1 MALIRAMN
9 TAISGLRSQ
18 GFRIDTIGDN
28 LANSTTT
35 AFKTARVNF
44 QTMLSQTLRFGTSP
58 QGFLG
63 GIDPQQIGLGVTVGS
78 TTRNFNQG
86 ELENTGIA
94 SDLGIDGDGF
104 FIMKDQTGKQ
114 VFTRDGSFTINP
126 SNQLHNPANGF
137 VVQGIQADFQTF
149 TIASGAPVQS
159 LEIPIG
165 NLSIAVQTTTA
176 SYEGNLDG
184 DGDQAL
190 SGTVLQSQKFVDNTA
205 GNASATS
212 ATLLVDLSRDTGGGN
227 FLDLAIDLGDV
238 LTVDVVKGGRTL
250 PQATFLVGNALAP
263 GFEGFGTTM
272 GDFTAFLERVMG
284 INSTGSNYGA
294 IRDDDSNPNTTGI
307 ALGAT
312 GVTTNSVTVTGVDF
326 DTEGVQLGDIIRFNT
341 GAGAGQIAIITSIV
355 GDTINFT
362 TPFSAGLPLPQAGD
376 QFTIHEPAGI
386 SVNAAV
392 ANNPGLAPGR
402 LRIAGNVG
410 TSNSLNSIAI
420 ANQTDNIS
428 FSPFSQIEAATGE
441 SLITNA
447 TFFDSN
453 GAPHLVELT
462 LVLETKGGVDAVTG
476 SVGNT
481 FRFFGESQDSN
492 SNAIGLNR
500 IIGDGTVTF
509 TTSGQFLSSSPIPS
523 LSLSI
528 PNTGAQT
535 PLNVNLDLT
544 GLTGFADQNSSAF
557 MIQQDGFATGTL
569 TDFSIGADGVIT
581 GIFDNGITKPLGQVY
596 LARFANPNGL
606 MLAGANMYEVAA
618 NSGEAIIGAPTLLGL
633 GGIIGGTLE
642 ASNVDFARE
651 FTNLIVSQRAFQA
664 NARVI
669 STADG
674 LLEELVNVV

>member
-9 TAISGLRSQ
+9 TSISGLRSQ

-35 AFKTARVNF
+35 AFKTARVGF

-104 FIMKDQTGKQ
+104 FILKDQSGKS
-114 VFTRDGSFTINP
+114 VFSRDGAFTINP
-126 SNQLHNPANGF
+126 ANQLHNPSNGF
-137 VVQGIQADFQTF
+137 VVQGIQADFTTF
-149 TIASGAPVQS
+149 SIASGAPVQE

-176 SYEGNLDG
+176 KYEGNLDG
-184 DGDQAL
+184 DGEQAL
-190 SGTVLQSQKFVDNTA
+190 SGTVLESQTLIDNSTGTA
-205 GNASATS
+205 ATNATI
-212 ATLLVDLSRDTGGGN
+212 LSNLRRDTGGGN
-227 FLDLAIDLGDV
+227 LLDLSIGNGDV
-238 LTVDVVKGGRTL
+238 LTVDVVKGSRTI
-250 PQATFLVGNALAP
+250 PQAKFLVGTAPTP
-263 GFEGFGTTM
+263 GFQGFGTTL
-272 GDFTAFLERVMG
+272 GDFNNFLERVMG
-284 INSTGSNYGA
+284 VNTEGTNYGA
-294 IRDDDSNPNTTGI
+294 IRDNDTNPNTPGI
-307 ALGAT
+307 AMGADA
-312 GVTTNSVTVTGVDF
+312 VTLTTVQVAGINF
-326 DTEGVQLGDIIRFNT
+326 QTEGVQINDIIRFNT
-341 GAGAGQIAIITSIV
+341 GAGAGQIATVTGGINS
-355 GDTINFT
+355 DTLT
-362 TPFSAGLPLPQAGD
+362 VSGFSSSLPLPQQFD
-376 QFTIHEPAGI
+376 QFTIHEPARI
-386 SVNAAV
+386 TVNTAAMAATGQV
-392 ANNPGLAPGR
+392 AGR

-410 TSNSLNSIAI
+410 TSNSIDSIAI

-428 FSPFSQIEAATGE
+428 FSPFSQIEQATGE

-462 LVLETKGGVDAVTG
+462 MVLETKGGVDAVTG

-492 SNAIGLNR
+492 SIQEGLDR

-509 TTSGQFLSSSPIPS
+509 TTSGQFLSTSPIPS

-535 PLNVNLDLT
+535 PLNVNLDLN
-544 GLTGFADQNSSAF
+544 GLTGFADQDSSAF
-557 MIQQDGFATGTL
+557 MIQQDGFPTGTL
-569 TDFSIGADGVIT
+569 TDFSIGANGVIT

-606 MLAGANMYEVAA
+606 MLAGQNMFDVAA
-618 NSGEAIIGAPTLLGL
+618 NSGEAVIGAPTLLGL
-633 GGIIGGTLE
+633 GSIIGGTLE